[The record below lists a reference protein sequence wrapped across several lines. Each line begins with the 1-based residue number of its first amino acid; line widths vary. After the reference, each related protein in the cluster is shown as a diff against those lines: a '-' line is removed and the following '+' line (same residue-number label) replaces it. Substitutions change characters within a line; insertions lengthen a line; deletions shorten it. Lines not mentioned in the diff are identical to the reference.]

1 MTDAQHAEVL
11 ELILRRGVPDHYPTT
26 LFGNYS
32 PTVVTQI
39 IVDAL
44 NSYRSTSNAM
54 TGGQKDD

>member
-11 ELILRRGVPDHYPTT
+11 ALILRRGVPENYPTT

-32 PTVVTQI
+32 PAVVTQI

-54 TGGQKDD
+54 TGGKND